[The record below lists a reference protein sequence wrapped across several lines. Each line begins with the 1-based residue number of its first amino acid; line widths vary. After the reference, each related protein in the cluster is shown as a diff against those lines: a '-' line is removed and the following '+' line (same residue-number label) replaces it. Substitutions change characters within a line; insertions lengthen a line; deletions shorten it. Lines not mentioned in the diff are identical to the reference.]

1 MSDVSTN
8 AWLLGNVN
16 QMGYYRVN
24 YDAENWDK
32 LIQQLSDQHEV
43 GFQQMIVLFDI
54 TQRIH

>member
-8 AWLLGNVN
+8 AWLLGNVD

-32 LIQQLSDQHEV
+32 LIQQLSDEHEV
-43 GFQQMIVLFDI
+43 SSQQMIVLFYN
-54 TQRIH
+54 TQRIN